1 MSDCRLQT
9 ANVKVTARQELE
21 DRLLRFAAACLK
33 LVGRLG
39 RTAEGRYISG
49 QLMRS
54 GASAGANYH
63 EACAAE
69 SRADF
74 CHKLQITLK
83 ELRESEYWLRLLRQA
98 ALVPEPATAAL
109 QDESGQLVRIIARS
123 VITAKSRAS

>member
-1 MSDCRLQT
+1 MSNCKLQT
-9 ANVKVTARQELE
+9 ANVKVTARRELE

-33 LVGRLG
+33 LVGRLS
-39 RTAEGRYISG
+39 RTIEGRYIAG

-54 GASAGANYH
+54 SASAGANYH

-74 CHKLQITLK
+74 CHKLQVALK
-83 ELRESEYWLRLLRQA
+83 ELRESEYRLRLLRQA
-98 ALVPEPATAAL
+98 ALIPESATVTL

-123 VITAKSRAS
+123 VITAKSRVQ